1 MIITFD
7 PVLHEY
13 RHNGIIIPSV
23 TQILKEAGYINSDWY
38 SAEARDR
45 GSAVHDLCERYI
57 KGIRQDDIG
66 RLLENLE
73 YVNAFS
79 SWINK
84 VGAYPI
90 ETECLVHNTING
102 KMYGG
107 KFDLLCEIKGKRI
120 LVDYKTGAKAKW
132 HPLQLAGYS
141 LASFEDGSRVNP
153 DGVAAL
159 YLKADGTYKF
169 DCVPG
174 MQWVKAIAEFK
185 ACL

>member
-1 MIITFD
+1 MITFD

-45 GSAVHDLCERYI
+45 GSAVHDLAERYI

-73 YVNAFS
+73 YINAFA

-120 LVDYKTGAKAKW
+120 LVDYKASGPAALAAKDAANNVALDAKNTAVAKAN
-132 HPLQLAGYS
+132 ATYGTFIESIGY
-141 LASFEDGSRVNP
+141 
-153 DGVAAL
+153 GVL
-159 YLKADGTYKF
+159 I
-169 DCVPG
+169 P
-174 MQWVKAIAEFK
+174 
-185 ACL
+185 